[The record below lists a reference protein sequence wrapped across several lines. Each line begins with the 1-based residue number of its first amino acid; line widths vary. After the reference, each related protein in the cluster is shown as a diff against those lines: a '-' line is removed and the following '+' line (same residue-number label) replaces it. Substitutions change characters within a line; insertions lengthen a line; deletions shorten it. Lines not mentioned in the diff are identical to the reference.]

1 MFVQRQKASEQQR
14 LRQNVTKWLWKGIKK
29 TTTMIERVHLNWR
42 RVELQSLMKDKHERT
57 ERMER
62 AAQEK
67 DMRE

>member
-1 MFVQRQKASEQQR
+1 MFVQRQKASEQQG
-14 LRQNVTKWLWKGIKK
+14 QNVTKWLWKGIKKK

-57 ERMER
+57 ERKER